1 MTTPF
6 ESKHSLFTQ
15 FARIG
20 RAIASASRLELL
32 DLLMQGEKSVETLS
46 RQTGLAITN
55 TSNHLKELRAASL
68 VTTRRDGPRI
78 FYRVAD
84 PSVQQLI
91 RLLQEVAHRQLAEVG
106 QVLRDYIERP
116 DDLEPIEA
124 DDLIARLRSG
134 DVVMLDVRPDDEYVS
149 GHVPGAVSI
158 PVGELERRIA
168 ELPADREIIAYCR
181 GPYCVLAVRAV
192 EILRAR
198 GLRAR
203 RMEEGIPDWRA
214 RGFDIEVGAS

>member
-1 MTTPF
+1 MTNNA
-6 ESKHSLFTQ
+6 SDRILFAQ
-15 FARIG
+15 FARVG
-20 RAIASASRLELL
+20 KAISSASRLELL
-32 DLLMQGEKSVETLS
+32 DLLLQGEKAVETLA
-46 RQTGLAITN
+46 RQTGLSVTN
-55 TSNHLKELRAASL
+55 TSNHLKELRAAAL
-68 VTTRRDGPRI
+68 VATRRDGPRV

-84 PSVQQLI
+84 PSVQLLM
-91 RLLQEVAHRQLAEVG
+91 RALQEVAQRQLVEVG
-106 QVLRDYIERP
+106 QVVRDYLERP

-124 DDLIARLRSG
+124 ESLIARVRDG
-134 DVVMLDVRPDDEYVS
+134 DVVVIDVRPEDEYVS
-149 GHVPGAVSI
+149 GHIPGAVSI
-158 PVGELERRIA
+158 PVAELERRIA

-214 RGFDIEVGAS
+214 RGFDVAVGTA